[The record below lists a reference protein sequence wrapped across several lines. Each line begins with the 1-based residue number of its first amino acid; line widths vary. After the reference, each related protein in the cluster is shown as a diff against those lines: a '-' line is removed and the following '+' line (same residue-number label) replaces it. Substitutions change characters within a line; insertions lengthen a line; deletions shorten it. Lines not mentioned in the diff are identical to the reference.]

1 MLRLPATTTRTAV
14 ALAVGSLPFVLAEP
28 AHADSSVQRQ
38 VSFTFEDP
46 PDIGTKRTTCVFD
59 YSASR
64 TSPTGTDPYTTVFA
78 RVALNVGAGD
88 PTCPDRITDLSVT
101 VFYRPEPGTGA
112 YLSSTGRSEGG
123 LAASVTVRDE
133 GSTELAREFNIGASV
148 NDPCRPC
155 ALDAAVPAP
164 K

>member
-1 MLRLPATTTRTAV
+1 MHVSSTAKKTI
-14 ALAVGSLPFVLAEP
+14 AVLAAGSAPLLWTGTAE
-28 AHADSSVQRQ
+28 ADSSAAQK

-46 PDIGTKRTTCVFD
+46 PDVGTKRTTCVFD

-64 TSPTGTDPYTTVFA
+64 TDPTEADPYTTVSA
-78 RVALNVGAGD
+78 RVALNLGESD
-88 PTCPDRITDLSVT
+88 PTCPDRITTMAVT

-112 YLSSTGRSEGG
+112 FLSASGRSEGG
-123 LAASVTVRDE
+123 TAAAVRVRDE
-133 GSTELAREFNIGASV
+133 GSTELSREFNISASV

-155 ALDAAVPAP
+155 ALDTAVPAP

>member
-1 MLRLPATTTRTAV
+1 MPLRASARKTVV
-14 ALAVGSLPFVLAEP
+14 ALGVGSLPFVAAQA
-28 AHADSSVQRQ
+28 AHADSSAQQQ

-46 PDIGTKRTTCVFD
+46 PDVGTRRTTCVFD

-64 TSPTGTDPYTTVFA
+64 TDPTEADPYTTVFA
-78 RVALNVGAGD
+78 RVALNPTASD
-88 PTCPDRITDLSVT
+88 PACPDRLTELSVT

-112 YLSSTGRSEGG
+112 YLSSTGISEGST
-123 LAASVTVRDE
+123 AASVRVRDE
-133 GSTELAREFNIGASV
+133 GSTELPGEFRIGAEV

-155 ALDAAVPAP
+155 ALDAAVRAP